1 MAVKN
6 LKVGNGDK
14 GLLIYEKT
22 SNSVAEKK
30 YLKYNEDELIQ
41 YQEKFE
47 LLQDDGIIK
56 SPSEFLDHQWNVMGR
71 EYYRSLDFTEIEYD
85 KELYLSL
92 KCYVIVQ
99 LYDRNISPDSIFEG
113 FGNILNIIKLTSC
126 YDKRKLVEFEEW
138 KLEKE
143 SLKINLSTYRNYNL
157 GFLYFNP
164 INDAADYIPLFE
176 SIQGADWDIV
186 REIPT
191 YEEFVRFD
199 FLIND
204 FMNKATNNMRSKYYP
219 IFIWWKVSTI
229 LPIRPIELV
238 KIKNNDIRYDAK
250 EEKYYLTKGKRKLSP
265 SKKEKGK
272 HHVSIPKEIQINKEI
287 FEIIEDYKKETNSEN
302 EEYLFHL
309 SHHYEH
315 LTKPK
320 YSSFINKGV
329 TKKYNDHRTTDLMS
343 KLLVSFF
350 NEVIQDGM
358 GINVVNSR
366 DELDLENPHK
376 TITRLSLMDTRH
388 FAICSMM
395 MQGFSELTIAQ
406 MAGHTKIETQSAYA
420 SHIDDF
426 QRSYSNL
433 LAKDIQRS
441 MTNLNTSGFDHFTFR
456 QKQILSYWNSDY
468 SKEKKI
474 DYGYCQS
481 KNFPYECF
489 EDDCIFCNKIHID
502 LSNLTTLEQSE
513 LANKITKIQDEI
525 QIKLNFIKKYY
536 RSAYRKKES
545 EFDNNE
551 KNSKDLERNSA
562 NLAILLNRKA
572 MLEAHL
578 AKKME
583 VQDDNRKV

>member
-1 MAVKN
+1 MAVKK
-6 LKVGNGDK
+6 LKVGNIDK
-14 GLLIYEKT
+14 GLLIYEET

-30 YLKYNEDELIQ
+30 YLKFNKDELVQ

-47 LLQDDGIIK
+47 ILQDDGIIK
-56 SPSEFLDHQWNVMGR
+56 STSEFLDHQWNVMGR
-71 EYYRSLDFTEIEYD
+71 EYYRSLDFTEIEYN
-85 KELYLSL
+85 KELYFSL

-99 LYDRNISPDSIFEG
+99 LYDRKISPDSMFEG
-113 FGNILNIIKLTSC
+113 FHCILNIITLTSC
-126 YDKRKLVEFEEW
+126 YDKRKLLEFEEW

-143 SLKINLSTYRNYNL
+143 SSKISLDRYKVYNL

-164 INDAADYIPLFE
+164 INDASNYIPLFE
-176 SIQGADWDIV
+176 SIQGANWNAI

-204 FMNKATNNMRSKYYP
+204 FMIKAKKYMRSKYYP
-219 IFIWWKVSTI
+219 IFIWWKLSTI
-229 LPIRPIELV
+229 IPIRPIELV
-238 KIKNNDIRYDAK
+238 TIKNNDIRYDAK
-250 EEKYYLTKGKRKLSP
+250 EEKYYLTKGKRKQSP

-272 HHVSIPKEIQINKEI
+272 HHVAIPHEIQINKEV
-287 FEIIEDYKKETNSEN
+287 FEIIEDYRKITNSEN

-315 LTKPK
+315 LKMPNR
-320 YSSFINKGV
+320 SSFINRGE
-329 TKKYNDHRTTDLMS
+329 TIIHANHRTTTLMT
-343 KLLVSFF
+343 KLLDSFF
-350 NEVIQDGM
+350 DEVIQDGM
-358 GINVVNSR
+358 GINIVNSR
-366 DELDLENPHK
+366 DELDLEIPHK
-376 TITRLSLMDTRH
+376 TITRFNLMDTRH

-406 MAGHTKIETQSAYA
+406 MAGHNKIETQSAYA

-441 MTNLNTSGFDHFTFR
+441 MTNLNTSGFEHFTFR

-502 LSNLTTLEQSE
+502 LSNLTNIEQSE

-536 RSAYRKKES
+536 QSAYRKKEA

-578 AKKME
+578 AKKKE
-583 VQDDNRKV
+583 VQDGN

>member
-1 MAVKN
+1 MAVKK
-6 LKVGNGDK
+6 LKVGNIDK
-14 GLLIYEKT
+14 GLLIYEET
-22 SNSVAEKK
+22 SRSVAEKK
-30 YLKYNEDELIQ
+30 YLKYNKDKLIQ

-71 EYYRSLDFTEIEYD
+71 EYYRSLDFTEIEYN

-99 LYDRNISPDSIFEG
+99 LYDRNISPDSMFEG
-113 FGNILNIIKLTSC
+113 FHNILNIIRLTSC
-126 YDKRKLVEFEEW
+126 YDNRKLLEFEEW

-143 SLKINLSTYRNYNL
+143 SSKINLDRYKTYNL

-164 INDAADYIPLFE
+164 INDASGYIPLFE
-176 SIQGADWDIV
+176 SIQGADWNAV

-204 FMNKATNNMRSKYYP
+204 FMIKATNYMRTKYYP
-219 IFIWWKVSTI
+219 IFIWWKLSTI
-229 LPIRPIELV
+229 IPIRPIELV
-238 KIKNNDIRYDAK
+238 TIKNNDIRYDAI
-250 EEKYYLTKGKRKLSP
+250 EEKYYLTKGKRKQSP

-272 HHVSIPKEIQINKEI
+272 HHVAIPHEIQINKEV
-287 FEIIEDYKKETNSEN
+287 FGIIEDYRKITNSEN

-315 LTKPK
+315 LKMPNR
-320 YSSFINKGV
+320 SSFINRGE
-329 TKKYNDHRTTDLMS
+329 TIIHANHRTTTLMT
-343 KLLVSFF
+343 KLLDSFF
-350 NEVIQDGM
+350 DEVIQDGM
-358 GINVVNSR
+358 GINIVNSR

-376 TITRLSLMDTRH
+376 TITRFNLMDTRH

-406 MAGHTKIETQSAYA
+406 MAGHNKIETQSAYA

-433 LAKDIQRS
+433 IAMDIQRS
-441 MTNLNTSGFDHFTFR
+441 MTNLNTSGFEHFTFR
-456 QKQILSYWNSDY
+456 QKQIFSYWNSDY

-536 RSAYRKKES
+536 QSAIRKKES

-583 VQDDNRKV
+583 VQDDN

>member
-1 MAVKN
+1 MAIKK
-6 LKVGNGDK
+6 LKVGNIDK
-14 GLLIYEKT
+14 GLLIYEET
-22 SNSVAEKK
+22 ANSVAEKK
-30 YLKYNEDELIQ
+30 YLKYNKDDLNQ

-56 SPSEFLDHQWNVMGR
+56 SPSEFIDHQWNIMGR
-71 EYYRSLDFTEIEYD
+71 EYYRSLDLTEIEYN

-99 LYDRNISPDSIFEG
+99 LYDRKISPDSIFEG
-113 FGNILNIIKLTSC
+113 FNNILTIIKLTSC
-126 YDKRKLVEFEEW
+126 YDKRKLLEFEEW

-143 SLKINLSTYRNYNL
+143 SSKITLDRYKVYNL

-164 INDAADYIPLFE
+164 INDASDYVPLFE
-176 SIQGADWDIV
+176 SMVGADWNAI

-204 FMNKATNNMRSKYYP
+204 FMNKETNNMRSKYYP
-219 IFIWWKVSTI
+219 VFIWWKLSTI
-229 LPIRPIELV
+229 IPIRPLELV
-238 KIKNNDIRYDAK
+238 KIKNDDIRYDAT
-250 EEKYYLTKGKRKLSP
+250 EEKYYLTKGKRKLRP
-265 SKKEKGK
+265 SKKEKGN
-272 HHVSIPKEIQINKEI
+272 HHVSIPHEIQINKEI
-287 FEIIEDYKKETNSEN
+287 YEIIEDYRKVTNSEN

-320 YSSFINKGV
+320 YSSVINTGE
-329 TKKYNDHRTTDLMS
+329 TKKYNDHRTTDLMA
-343 KLLVSFF
+343 KLLASFF
-350 NEVIQDGM
+350 DEVIQNEM

-366 DELDLENPHK
+366 DKLDLENPHK
-376 TITRLSLMDTRH
+376 TITRFSLMDTRH

-406 MAGHTKIETQSAYA
+406 MAGHTKIKTQSAYA

-441 MTNLNTSGFDHFTFR
+441 MTNLNNSGFDHFTFR
-456 QKQILSYWNSDY
+456 QKQILSYWKSDY

-481 KNFPYECF
+481 KKFPYECF

-502 LSNLTTLEQSE
+502 LSNLTTQEQSE

-536 RSAYRKKES
+536 QSAYRKKEA

-551 KNSKDLERNSA
+551 KNSKDLEQNSA

-583 VQDDNRKV
+583 VQDDN

>member
-1 MAVKN
+1 MAVKK
-6 LKVGNGDK
+6 LKVGNIDK
-14 GLLIYEKT
+14 GLLIYEET

-30 YLKYNEDELIQ
+30 YLKYNKDELIQ

-47 LLQDDGIIK
+47 LLQDDGIIE
-56 SPSEFLDHQWNVMGR
+56 STSEFLDHQWNVIGR
-71 EYYRSLDFTEIEYD
+71 EYYRSLDFTEIEYN

-99 LYDRNISPDSIFEG
+99 LYDRKISPDSMFEG
-113 FGNILNIIKLTSC
+113 FHCILNIITLTSC
-126 YDKRKLVEFEEW
+126 YDKRKLLEFEQW

-143 SLKINLSTYRNYNL
+143 SSKIYLDRYKVYNL
-157 GFLYFNP
+157 GFLYFNS
-164 INDAADYIPLFE
+164 INDASDYIPLFE
-176 SIQGADWDIV
+176 SIQGADWNAI

-204 FMNKATNNMRSKYYP
+204 FMLKASNYKRSKYYP
-219 IFIWWKVSTI
+219 IFIWWKLSTI
-229 LPIRPIELV
+229 IPIRPIELV
-238 KIKNNDIRYDAK
+238 TIKNNDIRYDAK
-250 EEKYYLTKGKRKLSP
+250 EEKYYLTKGKRKQSP

-272 HHVSIPKEIQINKEI
+272 HHVAIPHEIQINKEV
-287 FEIIEDYKKETNSEN
+287 FEIIKDYRKITNNEN

-315 LTKPK
+315 LKMPNR
-320 YSSFINKGV
+320 SSFINRGE
-329 TKKYNDHRTTDLMS
+329 TLIHANHRTTTLMT
-343 KLLVSFF
+343 KLLDSFF
-350 NEVIQDGM
+350 DEVIQDGM
-358 GINVVNSR
+358 GINIVNSR
-366 DELDLENPHK
+366 EELDLENPYK
-376 TITRLSLMDTRH
+376 TITRFNLMDTRH

-406 MAGHTKIETQSAYA
+406 MAGHNKIETQSAYA

-441 MTNLNTSGFDHFTFR
+441 MTNLNTSGFEHFTFR

-536 RSAYRKKES
+536 QSAYRKKES

-583 VQDDNRKV
+583 VQDDN

>member
-1 MAVKN
+1 MMAVKK
-6 LKVGNGDK
+6 LKVGNIDK
-14 GLLIYEKT
+14 GLLIYEET

-30 YLKYNEDELIQ
+30 YLKFNKDELVQ

-47 LLQDDGIIK
+47 ILQDDGIIK
-56 SPSEFLDHQWNVMGR
+56 STSEFLDHQWNVMGR
-71 EYYRSLDFTEIEYD
+71 EYYRSLDFTEIEYN
-85 KELYLSL
+85 KELYFSL

-99 LYDRNISPDSIFEG
+99 LYDRKISPDSMFEG
-113 FGNILNIIKLTSC
+113 FHCILNIITLTSC
-126 YDKRKLVEFEEW
+126 YDKRKLLEFEEW

-143 SLKINLSTYRNYNL
+143 SSKIYLDRYKVYNL

-164 INDAADYIPLFE
+164 INDASNYIPLFE
-176 SIQGADWDIV
+176 SIQGADWNAI

-204 FMNKATNNMRSKYYP
+204 FMIKATKYMRSKYYP
-219 IFIWWKVSTI
+219 IFIWWKLSTI
-229 LPIRPIELV
+229 IPIRPIELV
-238 KIKNNDIRYDAK
+238 TIKNNDIRYDAK
-250 EEKYYLTKGKRKLSP
+250 EEKYYLTKGKRKQSP

-272 HHVSIPKEIQINKEI
+272 HHVAIPHEIQINKEV
-287 FEIIEDYKKETNSEN
+287 FEIIEDYRKITNSEN

-315 LTKPK
+315 LKMPNR
-320 YSSFINKGV
+320 SSFINRGE
-329 TKKYNDHRTTDLMS
+329 TIIHANHRTTTLMT
-343 KLLVSFF
+343 KLLDSFF
-350 NEVIQDGM
+350 DEVIQDGM
-358 GINVVNSR
+358 GINIVNSR

-376 TITRLSLMDTRH
+376 TITRFNLMDTRH

-406 MAGHTKIETQSAYA
+406 MAGHNKIETQSAYA

-441 MTNLNTSGFDHFTFR
+441 MTNLNTSGFEHFTFR

-536 RSAYRKKES
+536 QSAYRKKES

-583 VQDDNRKV
+583 VQDDN